1 VSLATHLEVRP
12 QDRPLQEDVRYLASA
27 LGQVIKRLEGD
38 AVFQAVEDLRSACR
52 GRRRGE
58 ATAADLDTLLARV
71 ADFPLE
77 VAAPVARAF
86 TLFFFLI
93 NTAEQVHRVR
103 RRHAYEDGAEHSAQP
118 ASIRWAFEKLRD
130 SKRSANDVR
139 EYLRELEVRP
149 VLTAHPTEA
158 TRRTLL
164 QLQARLADALLKRE
178 NSPPE
183 ERARI
188 ENAMGA
194 EIELLWLTD
203 EVRRDRPS
211 VLDEVSSV
219 IWYLEDR
226 LLDASVQ
233 VSESAERAFQLAFGE
248 PLGFSLRLPMGS
260 WVAGD
265 RDGNP
270 FVTPEI
276 TMAAARRT
284 AHALL
289 GLYHR
294 KLWQLVQRLSVS
306 DRLGGVPDVLRQSLE
321 RDKPL
326 LPKLWEMNR
335 KRDEH
340 EPLRLKLTFISGKL
354 EATRREIAARDS
366 GQAERVSGAYA
377 SAEEFWQDLDVVR
390 QSLVHARAEHARRSL
405 LDPLI
410 GQVEVLGFAGYYL
423 DLREDSEMHTRTLA
437 SIAKAVG
444 VPELDDAAIHRELMG
459 LRPLV
464 SAYAPLDEEAA
475 RTAKLF
481 HTMRE
486 VQDEFGE
493 RAAQT
498 YIISMTKT
506 STDMLRVLVLARE
519 AGLVDLAR
527 EEPFSRLD
535 VVPLF
540 ETQADLFNGPSIMK
554 TLFADPV
561 YLRQLK
567 ARKMHQ
573 EVMLGYSDSAKDVGV
588 VAAAWE
594 LYRAQEALAEVSRE
608 AGVTLTLFHGRGGT
622 VGRGGGSPVYRA
634 FTALPP
640 GTVSGRVKITEQGEI
655 ISQKFGILSIA
666 ERSLEVMLTG
676 TLMAKFSDF
685 RTELEPGAEA
695 RYREVMAR
703 LSESS
708 QAAFRKVVHDD
719 TALFQMFLKATPV
732 RELGHVHFGSRPAY
746 RERGAGT
753 IKGLRAIPWNFGWTQ
768 MRLMASAWLGAGTAL
783 DQIIAEP
790 GGLELLKQ
798 MAKNWPFFSDLLD
811 KIEMVCAKADID
823 VANLYARELEAD
835 PAVMGGLVAEFKRT
849 VQCLHM
855 IRERDML
862 LDHRFLQGALTLRNP
877 YVDALNLLQVSLLKK
892 KRKLAEDDPQLK
904 LLDAAL
910 GTTLNGIAQGMRN
923 TG

>member
-1 VSLATHLEVRP
+1 VSTSNHPEIRP
-12 QDRPLQEDVRYLASA
+12 EDRPLQDDVRWLALA

-38 AVFQAVEDLRSACR
+38 EVFQAVEDLRSACR

-58 ATAADLDTLLARV
+58 ATAPDLDTLLVRV
-71 ADFPLE
+71 SDLPLK

-103 RRHAYEDGAEHSAQP
+103 RRHAYEDGAENAAQP
-118 ASIRWAFEKLRD
+118 ASIRWAFEKLVAN
-130 SKRSANDVR
+130 KRTPTEVR

-178 NSPPE
+178 HSQPE
-183 ERARI
+183 ERART
-188 ENAMGA
+188 EQAMEA

-226 LLDASVQ
+226 LLDASVA

-326 LPKLWEMNR
+326 LPKLWETNR
-335 KRDEH
+335 RRDAH
-340 EPLRLKLTFISGKL
+340 EPLRLKLTFMSGRL

-366 GQAERVSGAYA
+366 GQVERVSGAYA

-390 QSLVHARAEHARRSL
+390 QSLVHARADHARRSL

-410 GQVEVLGFAGYYL
+410 GQVEVLGFSGYYL
-423 DLREDSEMHTRTLA
+423 DLREDSEMHTRTLSA
-437 SIAKAVG
+437 IAKAVG

-459 LRPLV
+459 RRPLV

-475 RTAKLF
+475 RTSKLF

-506 STDMLRVLVLARE
+506 STDLLRVLMLARE

-540 ETQADLFNGPSIMK
+540 ETQADLFSGPSIMK

-594 LYRAQEALAEVSRE
+594 LYRAQEALAEVSRD
-608 AGVTLTLFHGRGGT
+608 AKVTLTLFHGRGGT

-634 FTALPP
+634 LTALPP
-640 GTVSGRVKITEQGEI
+640 DTVSGRIKITEQGEI

-676 TLMAKFSDF
+676 TLMARFSDF
-685 RTELEPGAEA
+685 RAQLAPGAEG
-695 RYREVMAR
+695 RFREVMAR
-703 LSESS
+703 LSEVS
-708 QAAFRKVVHDD
+708 QAAFRKVVHED

-732 RELGHVHFGSRPAY
+732 RELTHVHFGSRPAY

-753 IKGLRAIPWNFGWTQ
+753 IQGLRAIPWNFGWTQ

-783 DQIIAEP
+783 EQVMSEP
-790 GGLELLKQ
+790 GGLDLLRQ
-798 MAKNWPFFSDLLD
+798 MAKSWPFFGDLLD

-823 VANLYARELEAD
+823 VARLYARELGAD
-835 PAVMGGLVAEFKRT
+835 PDVMGGLEAEFKRT
-849 VQCLHM
+849 VQCLHV

-892 KRKLAEDDPQLK
+892 KRRLAEDDAELK

>member
-1 VSLATHLEVRP
+1 M
-12 QDRPLQEDVRYLASA
+12 RYLASA
-27 LGQVIKRLEGD
+27 LGQVIKRLEGET
-38 AVFQAVEDLRSACR
+38 VFKAVEDLRLGCR
-52 GRRRGE
+52 ARRRGE
-58 ATAADLDTLLARV
+58 TTAADLDTLLGRV
-71 ADFPLE
+71 ADFPLA

-103 RRHAYEDGAEHSAQP
+103 RRHAYEDGAEHQAQP
-118 ASIRWAFEKLRD
+118 ASIRWAFDKLRE
-130 SKRSANDVR
+130 SKRSAADVR
-139 EYLRELEVRP
+139 DYLRELEVRP

-183 ERARI
+183 ERIRI
-188 ENAMGA
+188 EHSMEA

-270 FVTPEI
+270 FVTPEV

-294 KLWQLVQRLSVS
+294 KIWQLVQRLSVS

-321 RDKPL
+321 KDKPL
-326 LPKLWEMNR
+326 LPRLWEINR
-335 KRDEH
+335 KRDQH
-340 EPLRLKLTFISGKL
+340 EPLRLKLTFITGRL
-354 EATRREIAARDS
+354 EATRREIASRDS
-366 GQAERVSGAYA
+366 GQVERVSGAYT

-390 QSLVHARAEHARRSL
+390 QSLVHARAEQARRSL
-405 LDPLI
+405 LEPLI
-410 GQVEVLGFAGYYL
+410 GLVEVLGFAGYYL

-437 SIAKAVG
+437 AIAKAVG

-475 RTAKLF
+475 RTSKLF
-481 HTMRE
+481 HTMRQ
-486 VQDEFGE
+486 VQEEFGE
-493 RAAQT
+493 KAAQT

-506 STDMLRVLVLARE
+506 STDMLRVLLLARE

-594 LYRAQEALAEVSRE
+594 LYRAQEALAQVSRD

-708 QAAFRKVVHDD
+708 QAAFRKVVHED

-732 RELGHVHFGSRPAY
+732 RELTHVHFGSRPAY

-753 IKGLRAIPWNFGWTQ
+753 IQGLRAIPWNFGWTQ

-783 DQIIAEP
+783 EQIIAEP
-790 GGLELLKQ
+790 GGLDLLKQ

-823 VANLYARELEAD
+823 VAHLYARELGAD
-835 PAVMGGLVAEFKRT
+835 PVVMGGLVAEFKRT
-849 VQCLHM
+849 VQSLHV

-862 LDHRFLQGALTLRNP
+862 LDHRFLQGALNLRNP

-892 KRKLAEDDPQLK
+892 KRQLGEDDPQLK

>member
-1 VSLATHLEVRP
+1 
-12 QDRPLQEDVRYLASA
+12 VRYLASA

-38 AVFQAVEDLRSACR
+38 AVFQAVEDLRAACR

-58 ATAADLDTLLARV
+58 ATAADLDTLLTRV
-71 ADFPLE
+71 EGLPLE

-103 RRHAYEDGAEHSAQP
+103 RRHAYEDGAESAPQP
-118 ASIRWAFEKLRD
+118 ASIRWAFEKLKE
-130 SKRSANDVR
+130 SKRSAATVR

-178 NSPPE
+178 NSQPE

-188 ENAMGA
+188 ESAIEA

-233 VSESAERAFQLAFGE
+233 VSESAERAFKLAFGE
-248 PLGFSLRLPMGS
+248 DLGFSLRLPMGS

-294 KLWQLVQRLSVS
+294 KVWRLVERLSVS

-326 LPKLWEMNR
+326 LPRLWEINR
-335 KRDEH
+335 KRDQH
-340 EPLRLKLTFISGKL
+340 EPLRLKLTFITGRL
-354 EATRREIAARDS
+354 EATRREIASRDS
-366 GQAERVSGAYA
+366 GQPERISGAYA
-377 SAEEFWQDLDVVR
+377 SAEEFWKDLDVVR
-390 QSLVHARAEHARRSL
+390 QSLVHARADHARRSL
-405 LDPLI
+405 LEPLI
-410 GQVEVLGFAGYYL
+410 GLVEVLGFAGYYL

-437 SIAKAVG
+437 AIAKAVG

-475 RTAKLF
+475 RTSKLF

-486 VQDEFGE
+486 VQDEFGVQC
-493 RAAQT
+493 AQT
-498 YIISMTKT
+498 YIVSMTKT
-506 STDMLRVLVLARE
+506 STDLLRVLILARE

-554 TLFADPV
+554 SLFADPV

-567 ARKMHQ
+567 ARNMHQ

-594 LYRAQEALAEVSRE
+594 LYRAQEALAEVSRD

-708 QAAFRKVVHDD
+708 QAAFRKVVHEDP
-719 TALFQMFLKATPV
+719 ALFQMFLKATPV

-783 DQIIAEP
+783 DQVIAEP
-790 GGLELLKQ
+790 GGLDLLKQ

-823 VANLYARELEAD
+823 ISRLYARELGAD
-835 PAVMGGLVAEFKRT
+835 PAVYGGLEAEFKRT
-849 VQCLHM
+849 VQSLHV

-892 KRKLAEDDPQLK
+892 KRKLAEDDAQLK

>member
-1 VSLATHLEVRP
+1 MSPSNHPEVRP

-27 LGQVIKRLEGD
+27 LGQVIQRLEGE
-38 AVFQAVEDLRSACR
+38 AVFKAVEDLRAACR

-58 ATAADLDTLLARV
+58 ATAADLDTLLGRV
-71 ADFPLE
+71 SDLPLA

-103 RRHAYEDGAEHSAQP
+103 RRHAYEDGAEHQAQP
-118 ASIRWAFEKLRD
+118 ASIRWAFDKLRD
-130 SKRSANDVR
+130 SKRSAADVR

-183 ERARI
+183 ERIRV
-188 ENAMGA
+188 EHGMEA

-270 FVTPEI
+270 FVTPEV

-294 KLWQLVQRLSVS
+294 KLWQLVQRLSIS
-306 DRLGGVPDVLRQSLE
+306 DRLGGVPDVLRASLE
-321 RDKPL
+321 KDKPL
-326 LPKLWEMNR
+326 LPRLWEINR
-335 KRDEH
+335 KRDQH
-340 EPLRLKLTFISGKL
+340 EPLRLKLTFMSGRL

-366 GQAERVSGAYA
+366 GQVERVSGAYA

-390 QSLVHARAEHARRSL
+390 QSLVHARAEQARRSL

-410 GQVEVLGFAGYYL
+410 GLVEVLGFAGYYL

-437 SIAKAVG
+437 AIAKAVG

-475 RTAKLF
+475 RTSKLF

-493 RAAQT
+493 KAAQT

-594 LYRAQEALAEVSRE
+594 LYRAQEALAQVSRE

-708 QAAFRKVVHDD
+708 QAAFRKVVHED

-732 RELGHVHFGSRPAY
+732 RELTHVHFGSRPAY

-753 IKGLRAIPWNFGWTQ
+753 IQGLRAIPWNFGWTQ

-783 DQIIAEP
+783 EQIIAEP
-790 GGLELLKQ
+790 GGLDLLKQ
-798 MAKNWPFFSDLLD
+798 MAKHWPFFSDLLD

-823 VANLYARELEAD
+823 VANLYARELGAD
-835 PAVMGGLVAEFKRT
+835 PVVMSGLVAEFKRT
-849 VQCLHM
+849 VQSLHV

-892 KRKLAEDDPQLK
+892 KRQLAEDDPQLK

>member
-1 VSLATHLEVRP
+1 MSLATHPEVRP

-38 AVFQAVEDLRSACR
+38 AVFRAVEDLRSACR

-103 RRHAYEDGAEHSAQP
+103 RRHAYEDGAELAAQP

-130 SKRSANDVR
+130 AKRSAAEVR
-139 EYLRELEVRP
+139 EYMRELEVRP

-178 NSPPE
+178 NSSPE
-183 ERARI
+183 ERMRI
-188 ENAMGA
+188 ETGIEA

-233 VSESAERAFQLAFGE
+233 VSENAERAFQLAFGE

-294 KLWQLVQRLSVS
+294 KVWRLVERLSVS

-326 LPKLWEMNR
+326 LPRLWEMNR

-340 EPLRLKLTFISGKL
+340 EPLRLKLTFISGRL
-354 EATRREIAARDS
+354 EATRREIATRDA
-366 GQAERVSGAYA
+366 GQLERVAGAYA
-377 SAEEFWQDLDVVR
+377 SADEFWKDLDVVR
-390 QSLVHARAEHARRSL
+390 QALVHARADQARRSL
-405 LDPLI
+405 LEPLI
-410 GQVEVLGFAGYYL
+410 GLVEVLGFAGYYL

-437 SIAKAVG
+437 AIAKAVG

-459 LRPLV
+459 MRPLV
-464 SAYAPLDEEAA
+464 SAYAPLDDESA

-498 YIISMTKT
+498 YIVSMTKT
-506 STDMLRVLVLARE
+506 STDLLRVLILARE

-554 TLFADPV
+554 SLFADPV
-561 YLRQLK
+561 YMRQLK

-594 LYRAQEALAEVSRE
+594 LYRAQEALAEVSRD

-783 DQIIAEP
+783 EQIIVEP

-823 VANLYARELEAD
+823 VARLYARELGAD
-835 PAVMGGLVAEFKRT
+835 PVVYEGLEAEFKRT
-849 VQCLHM
+849 VQSLHM

-892 KRKLAEDDPQLK
+892 KRKLGEHDPQLK
-904 LLDAAL
+904 VLDAAL

>member
-1 VSLATHLEVRP
+1 VSLATHPEVRP

-38 AVFQAVEDLRSACR
+38 AVFRAVEDLRSACR
-52 GRRRGE
+52 GRRRAD

-103 RRHAYEDGAEHSAQP
+103 RRRAYEDGAELAAQP
-118 ASIRWAFEKLRD
+118 ASIRWAFEKLRE
-130 SKRSANDVR
+130 SKRSAAEVR
-139 EYLRELEVRP
+139 EYMRELEVRP

-178 NSPPE
+178 SSSPE
-183 ERARI
+183 ERTRI
-188 ENAMGA
+188 ENAMAA

-233 VSESAERAFQLAFGE
+233 VSETAERAFQLAFGE

-340 EPLRLKLTFISGKL
+340 EPLRLKLTFMSGKL

-377 SAEEFWQDLDVVR
+377 SAEEFWNDLDVVR
-390 QSLVHARAEHARRSL
+390 QALVHARAEHARRSL

-437 SIAKAVG
+437 AIAKAVG

-498 YIISMTKT
+498 YIVSMTKT
-506 STDMLRVLVLARE
+506 STDLLRVLILARE

-554 TLFADPV
+554 SLFADPV
-561 YLRQLK
+561 YQRQLK
-567 ARKMHQ
+567 ARNMHQ

-594 LYRAQEALAEVSRE
+594 LYRAQEALAEVSRD

-685 RTELEPGAEA
+685 RTELEPGAEG

-798 MAKNWPFFSDLLD
+798 MAQNWPFFSDLLD

-823 VANLYARELEAD
+823 VARLYARELGAD
-835 PAVMGGLVAEFKRT
+835 PVVMGGLEAEFKRT
-849 VQCLHM
+849 VQSLHV

>member
-1 VSLATHLEVRP
+1 VSLATHPEVRH

-71 ADFPLE
+71 EALPLE

-103 RRHAYEDGAEHSAQP
+103 RRRAYEDGAESAPQP

-130 SKRSANDVR
+130 SKRSAADVR

-178 NSPPE
+178 NTRPE
-183 ERARI
+183 ERTRI
-188 ENAMGA
+188 DNAIDA

-226 LLDASVQ
+226 LLDASVH
-233 VSESAERAFQLAFGE
+233 VSESAERAFTLAFGE

-294 KLWQLVQRLSVS
+294 KVWQLVQRLSVS

-326 LPKLWEMNR
+326 LPRLWEINR
-335 KRDEH
+335 KRDQH
-340 EPLRLKLTFISGKL
+340 EPLRLKLTFITGRL
-354 EATRREIAARDS
+354 EATRREIASRDS
-366 GQAERVSGAYA
+366 GQPERVSGAYA
-377 SAEEFWQDLDVVR
+377 SAEEFWNDLDVVR
-390 QSLVHARAEHARRSL
+390 QSLVHARAEQARRSL
-405 LDPLI
+405 LEPLI
-410 GQVEVLGFAGYYL
+410 GLVEVLGFAGYYL
-423 DLREDSEMHTRTLA
+423 DLREDSDMHTRTLA
-437 SIAKAVG
+437 AIAKAVG

-475 RTAKLF
+475 RTSKLF

-493 RAAQT
+493 RSAQT
-498 YIISMTKT
+498 YIVSMTKT
-506 STDMLRVLVLARE
+506 STDLLRVLILARE

-554 TLFADPV
+554 ALFADPV

-567 ARKMHQ
+567 ARNMHQ

-783 DQIIAEP
+783 DQVIAEP
-790 GGLELLKQ
+790 GGLDLLKQ

-823 VANLYARELEAD
+823 VARLYARELGAD
-835 PAVMGGLVAEFKRT
+835 PAVYGNLEAEFKRT
-849 VQCLHM
+849 VQSLHM

-892 KRKLAEDDPQLK
+892 KRKLADDDAQLK

>member
-1 VSLATHLEVRP
+1 
-12 QDRPLQEDVRYLASA
+12 
-27 LGQVIKRLEGD
+27 
-38 AVFQAVEDLRSACR
+38 
-52 GRRRGE
+52 
-58 ATAADLDTLLARV
+58 
-71 ADFPLE
+71 
-77 VAAPVARAF
+77 
-86 TLFFFLI
+86 
-93 NTAEQVHRVR
+93 
-103 RRHAYEDGAEHSAQP
+103 
-118 ASIRWAFEKLRD
+118 
-130 SKRSANDVR
+130 
-139 EYLRELEVRP
+139 
-149 VLTAHPTEA
+149 
-158 TRRTLL
+158 
-164 QLQARLADALLKRE
+164 
-178 NSPPE
+178 
-183 ERARI
+183 
-188 ENAMGA
+188 
-194 EIELLWLTD
+194 
-203 EVRRDRPS
+203 
-211 VLDEVSSV
+211 
-219 IWYLEDR
+219 
-226 LLDASVQ
+226 
-233 VSESAERAFQLAFGE
+233 
-248 PLGFSLRLPMGS
+248 
-260 WVAGD
+260 
-265 RDGNP
+265 
-270 FVTPEI
+270 
-276 TMAAARRT
+276 
-284 AHALL
+284 
-289 GLYHR
+289 
-294 KLWQLVQRLSVS
+294 
-306 DRLGGVPDVLRQSLE
+306 VP
-321 RDKPL
+321 
-326 LPKLWEMNR
+326 
-335 KRDEH
+335 
-340 EPLRLKLTFISGKL
+340 
-354 EATRREIAARDS
+354 
-366 GQAERVSGAYA
+366 GAYA

-390 QSLVHARAEHARRSL
+390 QSLVHARADFARRSL
-405 LDPLI
+405 LEPLI
-410 GQVEVLGFAGYYL
+410 GQLEVLGFAGYYL

-437 SIAKAVG
+437 AIAKAVG

-464 SAYAPLDEEAA
+464 SAYAPLSEEAA

-498 YIISMTKT
+498 YIVSMTKT
-506 STDMLRVLVLARE
+506 STDLLRVLILARE

-527 EEPFSRLD
+527 DEPFSRLD

-554 TLFADPV
+554 SLFVDPV

-594 LYRAQEALAEVSRE
+594 LYRAQEALAEVSRN

-634 FTALPP
+634 LTALPP
-640 GTVSGRVKITEQGEI
+640 DTVSGRIKITEQGEI

-676 TLMAKFSDF
+676 TLMARFSDF
-685 RTELEPGAEA
+685 RTELEPGAEG

-708 QAAFRKVVHDD
+708 QAAFRKVVHED
-719 TALFQMFLKATPV
+719 TALFQMFLTATPV

-753 IKGLRAIPWNFGWTQ
+753 IQGLRAIPWNFGWTQ

-783 DQIIAEP
+783 EQVIAEP
-790 GGLELLKQ
+790 GGLELLQQ

-823 VANLYARELEAD
+823 IARLYARELGAD
-835 PAVMGGLVAEFKRT
+835 PTVMAGLEAEFRRT
-849 VQCLHM
+849 VQSLHV

>member
-1 VSLATHLEVRP
+1 M
-12 QDRPLQEDVRYLASA
+12 RYLASA

-38 AVFQAVEDLRSACR
+38 VVFQAVEDIRSACR

-58 ATAADLDTLLARV
+58 ASAPDLDTLLV
-71 ADFPLE
+71 KVSDLPIK

-103 RRHAYEDGAEHSAQP
+103 RRHSYEDGAESAAQP
-118 ASIRWAFEKLRD
+118 ASIRWAFDKLKD
-130 SKRSANDVR
+130 SKRSAAEVR
-139 EYLRELEVRP
+139 DYLRELEVRP

-178 NSPPE
+178 ISPPQ

-188 ENAMGA
+188 EHAMEA

-233 VSESAERAFQLAFGE
+233 VSDNAERAFQEAFGE

-294 KLWQLVQRLSVS
+294 KVWQLVQRLSVS

-335 KRDEH
+335 RRDAH
-340 EPLRLKLTFISGKL
+340 EPLRLKLAFVTGRL

-366 GQAERVSGAYA
+366 GQIEHVSGAYA
-377 SAEEFWQDLDVVR
+377 SADEFWQDLDVVR
-390 QSLVHARAEHARRSL
+390 QSLVAARAEQARRSL
-405 LDPLI
+405 LEPLI
-410 GQVEVLGFAGYYL
+410 GMVEVLGFAGYYL

-437 SIAKAVG
+437 AIAKAVG
-444 VPELDDAAIHRELMG
+444 VPELDDAAIHRELLG
-459 LRPLV
+459 RRPLI

-475 RTAKLF
+475 RTSKLF

-486 VQDEFGE
+486 VQDEFGIK
-493 RAAQT
+493 AAQT
-498 YIISMTKT
+498 YIISMTK
-506 STDMLRVLVLARE
+506 SATDMLRVLVLARE

-554 TLFADPV
+554 SLFADEV
-561 YLRQLK
+561 YKRQLK
-567 ARKMHQ
+567 ARDMHQ

-594 LYRAQEALAEVSRE
+594 LYRAQESLAEVSRD

-634 FTALPP
+634 LTALPP
-640 GTVSGRVKITEQGEI
+640 DTVSGKIKITEQGEI

-676 TLMAKFSDF
+676 TLMARFSDF
-685 RTELEPGAEA
+685 RKELEPGAEA

-703 LSESS
+703 LSEVS
-708 QAAFRKVVHDD
+708 QAAFRKVVHED

-732 RELGHVHFGSRPAY
+732 RELTHVHFGSRPAY

-753 IKGLRAIPWNFGWTQ
+753 IQGLRAIPWNFGWTQ

-783 DQIIAEP
+783 EQVMAEP
-790 GGLELLKQ
+790 GGLELLRQ

-823 VANLYARELEAD
+823 IAQLYARELGAD
-835 PAVMGGLVAEFKRT
+835 PAIMAGLVAEYHRT
-849 VQCLHM
+849 VQSLHV

-862 LDHRFLQGALTLRNP
+862 NDHRFLQGALTLRNP

-892 KRKLAEDDPQLK
+892 KRKLSEDDPELK
-904 LLDAAL
+904 LLDPAL

>member
-1 VSLATHLEVRP
+1 MRW
-12 QDRPLQEDVRYLASA
+12 LASA
-27 LGQVIKRLEGD
+27 LGQVIKRLEGE

-58 ATAADLDTLLARV
+58 ATAADLDTLFTRV
-71 ADFPLE
+71 SDLPAE
-77 VAAPVARAF
+77 VSAPVARAF

-103 RRHAYEDGAEHSAQP
+103 RRHAYEDGAENAAQP
-118 ASIRWAFEKLRD
+118 ASIRWAFENLRD
-130 SKRSANDVR
+130 KKRSAGEVR

-178 NSPPE
+178 LASPE
-183 ERARI
+183 ERART
-188 ENAMGA
+188 EHAMEA

-226 LLDASVQ
+226 LLEASVQ
-233 VSESAERAFQLAFGE
+233 VSEIAERAFQLAFGE
-248 PLGFSLRLPMGS
+248 PLGFSLRLPLGS

-294 KLWQLVQRLSVS
+294 KLWNLVQRLSIS
-306 DRLGGVPDVLRQSLE
+306 DRLGGAPEELRASLE
-321 RDKPL
+321 LDKPL
-326 LPKLWEMNR
+326 LPKLWEMN
-335 KRDEH
+335 KRRDAH
-340 EPLRLKLTFISGKL
+340 EPLRLKLTFMSGRL

-366 GQAERVSGAYA
+366 GQIERVQGAYA
-377 SAEEFWQDLDVVR
+377 TPEEFLKDLGVVR
-390 QSLVHARAEHARRSL
+390 QALVAARAEHALRSL

-410 GQVEVLGFAGYYL
+410 GQVEVLGFSGYYL

-437 SIAKAVG
+437 AIAKAVG
-444 VPELDDAAIHRELMG
+444 VPELDDAAIHRELLG
-459 LRPLV
+459 RRPLI
-464 SAYAPLDEEAA
+464 SSYAPLDEEAS
-475 RTAKLF
+475 RTSRLF

-486 VQDEFGE
+486 VQDEFGA
-493 RAAQT
+493 RTAQT
-498 YIISMTKT
+498 YIISMTK
-506 STDMLRVLVLARE
+506 SATDLLRVLVLARE

-527 EEPFSRLD
+527 DEPMSRLD

-540 ETQADLFNGPSIMK
+540 ETQADLFKGPSIMRS
-554 TLFADPV
+554 LFKDEV
-561 YLRQLK
+561 YARQLR
-567 ARKMHQ
+567 ARNMHQ

-608 AGVTLTLFHGRGGT
+608 ANVTLTLFHGRGGT

-634 FTALPP
+634 LTALPP
-640 GTVSGRVKITEQGEI
+640 ETVSGKIKITEQGEI

-676 TLMAKFSDF
+676 TLMARFSDF
-685 RTELEPGAEA
+685 RTQLAPGDEA
-695 RYREVMAR
+695 RFRGVMER
-703 LSESS
+703 LSEVS
-708 QAAFRKVVHDD
+708 QQAFRKVVHED
-719 TALFQMFLKATPV
+719 TKLFQMFLKATPV

-753 IKGLRAIPWNFGWTQ
+753 IQGLRAIPWNFGWTQ

-783 DQIIAEP
+783 EQIMSEA
-790 GGLELLKQ
+790 GGLELLRQ
-798 MAKNWPFFSDLLD
+798 MATSWPFFGDLLD
-811 KIEMVCAKADID
+811 KIEMVCAKADLDI
-823 VANLYARELEAD
+823 ARLYARELDAD
-835 PAVMGGLVAEFKRT
+835 PEVMSGLEAEFTRT
-849 VQCLHM
+849 VTCLRT

-862 LDHRFLQGALTLRNP
+862 AEHRFLQGALNLRNP

-892 KRKLAEDDPQLK
+892 KRKLGEGDSEK
-904 LLDAAL
+904 LRMLDIAL

>member
-1 VSLATHLEVRP
+1 
-12 QDRPLQEDVRYLASA
+12 
-27 LGQVIKRLEGD
+27 
-38 AVFQAVEDLRSACR
+38 
-52 GRRRGE
+52 
-58 ATAADLDTLLARV
+58 
-71 ADFPLE
+71 
-77 VAAPVARAF
+77 
-86 TLFFFLI
+86 
-93 NTAEQVHRVR
+93 
-103 RRHAYEDGAEHSAQP
+103 
-118 ASIRWAFEKLRD
+118 
-130 SKRSANDVR
+130 
-139 EYLRELEVRP
+139 
-149 VLTAHPTEA
+149 
-158 TRRTLL
+158 
-164 QLQARLADALLKRE
+164 
-178 NSPPE
+178 
-183 ERARI
+183 
-188 ENAMGA
+188 
-194 EIELLWLTD
+194 
-203 EVRRDRPS
+203 
-211 VLDEVSSV
+211 
-219 IWYLEDR
+219 
-226 LLDASVQ
+226 
-233 VSESAERAFQLAFGE
+233 
-248 PLGFSLRLPMGS
+248 
-260 WVAGD
+260 
-265 RDGNP
+265 
-270 FVTPEI
+270 
-276 TMAAARRT
+276 
-284 AHALL
+284 
-289 GLYHR
+289 
-294 KLWQLVQRLSVS
+294 
-306 DRLGGVPDVLRQSLE
+306 LGGVPDVLRQSLE

-326 LPKLWEMNR
+326 LPRLWEMNR

-340 EPLRLKLTFISGKL
+340 EPLRLKLTFISGRL
-354 EATRREIAARDS
+354 DATRREIAARDA
-366 GQAERVSGAYA
+366 GQLERVAGAYA
-377 SAEEFWQDLDVVR
+377 SADEFWKDLDVVR
-390 QSLVHARAEHARRSL
+390 QALVHARADQARRSL
-405 LDPLI
+405 LEPLI
-410 GQVEVLGFAGYYL
+410 GLVEVLGFAGYYL

-437 SIAKAVG
+437 AIAKAVG

-459 LRPLV
+459 MRPLV
-464 SAYAPLDEEAA
+464 SAYAPLDDESA

-498 YIISMTKT
+498 YIVSMTKT
-506 STDMLRVLVLARE
+506 STDLLRVLILARE

-554 TLFADPV
+554 SLFADPV
-561 YLRQLK
+561 YMRQLK

-594 LYRAQEALAEVSRE
+594 LYRAQEALAEVSRD

-783 DQIIAEP
+783 EQIIVEP

-823 VANLYARELEAD
+823 VARLYARELGAD
-835 PAVMGGLVAEFKRT
+835 PVVYEGLEAEFKRT
-849 VQCLHM
+849 VQSLHM

-892 KRKLAEDDPQLK
+892 KRKLGEHDPQLK
-904 LLDAAL
+904 VLDAAL

>member
-1 VSLATHLEVRP
+1 
-12 QDRPLQEDVRYLASA
+12 
-27 LGQVIKRLEGD
+27 
-38 AVFQAVEDLRSACR
+38 
-52 GRRRGE
+52 
-58 ATAADLDTLLARV
+58 
-71 ADFPLE
+71 
-77 VAAPVARAF
+77 
-86 TLFFFLI
+86 
-93 NTAEQVHRVR
+93 
-103 RRHAYEDGAEHSAQP
+103 
-118 ASIRWAFEKLRD
+118 
-130 SKRSANDVR
+130 
-139 EYLRELEVRP
+139 
-149 VLTAHPTEA
+149 
-158 TRRTLL
+158 
-164 QLQARLADALLKRE
+164 
-178 NSPPE
+178 
-183 ERARI
+183 
-188 ENAMGA
+188 
-194 EIELLWLTD
+194 
-203 EVRRDRPS
+203 
-211 VLDEVSSV
+211 
-219 IWYLEDR
+219 
-226 LLDASVQ
+226 
-233 VSESAERAFQLAFGE
+233 
-248 PLGFSLRLPMGS
+248 
-260 WVAGD
+260 
-265 RDGNP
+265 
-270 FVTPEI
+270 
-276 TMAAARRT
+276 AAARRT

-294 KLWQLVQRLSVS
+294 KIWQLIQRLSVS

-335 KRDEH
+335 KRDQH
-340 EPLRLKLTFISGKL
+340 EPLRLKLTFMSGKL
-354 EATRREIAARDS
+354 DATRREIAARDS
-366 GQAERVSGAYA
+366 GQIERVSGAYA
-377 SAEEFWQDLDVVR
+377 SAEEFWTDLDVVR

-437 SIAKAVG
+437 AIAKAVG

-475 RTAKLF
+475 RTSKLF

-594 LYRAQEALAEVSRE
+594 LYRAQEALAEVSRD

-790 GGLELLKQ
+790 GGLDLLKQ

-823 VANLYARELEAD
+823 VANLYARELGAD

-849 VQCLHM
+849 VQCLHV

-892 KRKLAEDDPQLK
+892 KRKLGEDDPQLK

>member
-1 VSLATHLEVRP
+1 
-12 QDRPLQEDVRYLASA
+12 
-27 LGQVIKRLEGD
+27 
-38 AVFQAVEDLRSACR
+38 
-52 GRRRGE
+52 
-58 ATAADLDTLLARV
+58 
-71 ADFPLE
+71 
-77 VAAPVARAF
+77 
-86 TLFFFLI
+86 
-93 NTAEQVHRVR
+93 
-103 RRHAYEDGAEHSAQP
+103 
-118 ASIRWAFEKLRD
+118 
-130 SKRSANDVR
+130 
-139 EYLRELEVRP
+139 
-149 VLTAHPTEA
+149 
-158 TRRTLL
+158 
-164 QLQARLADALLKRE
+164 
-178 NSPPE
+178 
-183 ERARI
+183 
-188 ENAMGA
+188 
-194 EIELLWLTD
+194 
-203 EVRRDRPS
+203 
-211 VLDEVSSV
+211 
-219 IWYLEDR
+219 
-226 LLDASVQ
+226 
-233 VSESAERAFQLAFGE
+233 
-248 PLGFSLRLPMGS
+248 
-260 WVAGD
+260 
-265 RDGNP
+265 
-270 FVTPEI
+270 
-276 TMAAARRT
+276 
-284 AHALL
+284 
-289 GLYHR
+289 
-294 KLWQLVQRLSVS
+294 
-306 DRLGGVPDVLRQSLE
+306 VPDVLRQSLE

-326 LPKLWEMNR
+326 LPRLWEINR
-335 KRDEH
+335 KRDQH
-340 EPLRLKLTFISGKL
+340 EPLRLKLTFITGRL
-354 EATRREIAARDS
+354 DATRREIASRDS
-366 GQAERVSGAYA
+366 GQIERVSGAYA
-377 SAEEFWQDLDVVR
+377 TAEEFWKDLDVVR

-405 LDPLI
+405 LEPLI
-410 GQVEVLGFAGYYL
+410 GLVEVLGFAGYYL

-437 SIAKAVG
+437 AIAKAVG

-459 LRPLV
+459 MRPLV

-498 YIISMTKT
+498 YIVSMTKT
-506 STDMLRVLVLARE
+506 STDLLRVLILARE

-527 EEPFSRLD
+527 DEPFSRLD

-554 TLFADPV
+554 NLFADPV
-561 YLRQLK
+561 YMRQLK
-567 ARKMHQ
+567 ARNMHQ

-783 DQIIAEP
+783 DQVIAEP
-790 GGLELLKQ
+790 GGLDLLKQ

-823 VANLYARELEAD
+823 VARLYARELDAD
-835 PAVMGGLVAEFKRT
+835 PVIMSGLEAEFKRT
-849 VQCLHM
+849 VHCLHM